1 MGVAT
6 RVTHRIPLTFHLPK
20 HAAWPQ
26 LTPRSSLEQLSL
38 VLWREQRADT
48 VESQTLYHTK
58 QASSRMT
65 GCDATYTH
73 AK

>member
-6 RVTHRIPLTFHLPK
+6 CVTQDPAHLSSPK
-20 HAAWPQ
+20 ARWPHQ
-26 LTPRSSLEQLSL
+26 TPRGSLEQPCP

-48 VESQTLYHTK
+48 VESQKLYHTK